1 MKFWRVAMGL
11 FVAFATMLAFLAPNA
26 ANFRNVMFARIM
38 FVHVPSAMITSIA
51 LIGAAV
57 VGVKYLRS
65 RDIKLD
71 AHMAASI
78 EIAALFSVLTMLT
91 GILFS
96 KTQWGEWWQ
105 NDPRQLSFL
114 MVMFFYLALMVA
126 RSAFP
131 DIQKRAAASA
141 GYAVALLIPALF
153 LIFVFPRLPQI
164 KSFHPND
171 TLPKGQLDQWYGM
184 TLLMNFVALGWVTCV
199 LYKFRVKVGIL
210 ELKGGQDEH
219 GSDHSSDS
227 KSHRVV
233 RPVALSQE
241 SGPTHEES

>member
-11 FVAFATMLAFLAPNA
+11 FVGFATLLAFLAPNA
-26 ANFRNVMFARIM
+26 ASFRSAMFARIM

-57 VGVKYLRS
+57 IGVKYLRT
-65 RDIKLD
+65 RDLKLD
-71 AHMAASI
+71 ASMAAAI
-78 EIAALFSVLTMLT
+78 EIAAMFSVITMLT

-105 NDPRQLSFL
+105 NDPRQLSFM

-131 DIQKRAAASA
+131 DPQKRASASA

-153 LIFVFPRLPQI
+153 LIFVFPRLPQV

-171 TLPKGQLDQWYGM
+171 TLPKGQLDQWYGI
-184 TLLMNFVALGWVTCV
+184 TLLLNFIALSWVTGV
-199 LYKFRVKVGIL
+199 LYKLRVKVGVL
-210 ELKGGQDEH
+210 ELKGGIDEH
-219 GSDHSSDS
+219 GSDHSGDS
-227 KSHRVV
+227 ESHCVV

-241 SGPTHEES
+241 PGSTHEES